1 MTKESRIYSG
11 EKIVPSESE
20 AGKSGQ
26 IHLENEI
33 RTFSN
38 TIGSSLVAQSVKN
51 LPAMQ
56 ETQV

>member
-26 IHLENEI
+26 IHLESEI
-33 RTFSN
+33 RTFCN
-38 TIGSSLVAQSVKN
+38 TIGSSLVAQAVKN
-51 LPAMQ
+51 LPSMQ